1 MVKTLR
7 LPPEIPGETHLFKL
21 LKHFTNAPYLGAFN
35 SCVSNLPVSL
45 PLEYYTFD
53 WMLGIAWYEDSVL
66 TKYKRP
72 SNEQNQYDNFHII
85 SDLLCQNEEMKMG
98 YFTFEMQEFSTKIK
112 SNLPDAIG
120 NPDPSFWFTP
130 EVIVLC
136 KESHITITFNN
147 LDVCREIEDI
157 IYTKTN
163 PSPTH
168 NPPKIT
174 LKPFKCQTSKSE
186 YIDNIQRIQDQIKQ
200 GNFYEINY
208 CIEWTAPYQNQDPV
222 SIWQNIIVPAG
233 SPFSNFIKNQSLYI
247 LGNSPERFLK
257 YSNKTLISQPI
268 KGTAQRHPNNE
279 IDKEVATELKDS
291 PKERAEHIMIVD
303 LVRNDLTKCSIPN
316 TVEVVELQ
324 KVFSFKKVHQ
334 LISTVKSQC
343 SPDTPLS
350 QIFLDMFPMGSM
362 TGAPKIKACQFIEK
376 IEKRKRGIYSGTIGW
391 IKPPVTFD
399 LSVAIRTLI
408 IDKEQNIMSLMAGS
422 AVTIDSDPIKEWEEC
437 VLKAKSVL
445 NLISIDED

>member
-1 MVKTLR
+1 MVKTLM
-7 LPPEIPGETHLFKL
+7 LPPGIPGETHLFKL
-21 LKHFTNAPYLGAFN
+21 LKHFSNAPYLGAFN
-35 SCVSNLPVSL
+35 SCVSNLSESL

-53 WMLGIAWYEDSVL
+53 WMLGIAWHEASVL
-66 TKYKRP
+66 TKYKQP
-72 SNEQNQYDNFHII
+72 SDEQNQYDSFYNIN
-85 SDLLCQNEEMKMG
+85 DLLCQNEEIKIG
-98 YFTFEMQEFSTKIK
+98 YFTYEMQEFSTKIK

-120 NPDPSFWFTP
+120 NPAPSFWFTP
-130 EVIVLC
+130 EVTVLC
-136 KESHITITFNN
+136 KESHISITFQNID
-147 LDVCREIEDI
+147 LCREIEDI
-157 IYTKTN
+157 IYKKTN
-163 PSPTH
+163 PYPSH
-168 NPPKIT
+168 YSRKIA
-174 LKPFKCQTSKSE
+174 LKPFECQTSKSE
-186 YIDNIQRIQDQIKQ
+186 YIANIHRIQDHIKQ
-200 GNFYEINY
+200 GNIYEVNY
-208 CIEWTAPYQNQDPV
+208 CIEWIAPYHNQDPV

-324 KVFSFKKVHQ
+324 KVFSFKNVHQ

-343 SPDTPLS
+343 SPNTPLS
-350 QIFLDMFPMGSM
+350 KILLAMYPMGSM

-376 IEKRKRGIYSGTIGW
+376 IEKRKRGVYSGTIG
-391 IKPPVTFD
+391 
-399 LSVAIRTLI
+399 
-408 IDKEQNIMSLMAGS
+408 
-422 AVTIDSDPIKEWEEC
+422 
-437 VLKAKSVL
+437 
-445 NLISIDED
+445 

>member
-1 MVKTLR
+1 MVKTLM
-7 LPPEIPGETHLFKL
+7 LPPGIPGETHLFKL
-21 LKHFTNAPYLGAFN
+21 LKHFSNAPYLGAFN
-35 SCVSNLPVSL
+35 SCVSNLSESL

-53 WMLGIAWYEDSVL
+53 WMLGIAWHEASVL

-72 SNEQNQYDNFHII
+72 SDEQNQYDSFYNIN
-85 SDLLCQNEEMKMG
+85 DLLCQNEEIKIG
-98 YFTFEMQEFSTKIK
+98 YFTYEMQEFSTKIK

-120 NPDPSFWFTP
+120 NPAPSFWFTP
-130 EVIVLC
+130 EVTVLC
-136 KESHITITFNN
+136 KESHISITFQNID
-147 LDVCREIEDI
+147 LCREIEDI
-157 IYTKTN
+157 IYKKTN
-163 PSPTH
+163 PYPSH
-168 NPPKIT
+168 YSRKIA
-174 LKPFKCQTSKSE
+174 LKPFECQTSKSE
-186 YIDNIQRIQDQIKQ
+186 YIANIHRIQDHIKQ
-200 GNFYEINY
+200 GNIYEVNY
-208 CIEWTAPYQNQDPV
+208 CIEWIAPYQNQDPV

-268 KGTAQRHPNNE
+268 KGTAQRHPNHE

-324 KVFSFKKVHQ
+324 KVFSFKNVHQ

-343 SPDTPLS
+343 SPNTPLS
-350 QIFLDMFPMGSM
+350 KILLAMYPMGSM

-376 IEKRKRGIYSGTIGW
+376 IEKRKRGVYSGTIGW
-391 IKPPVTFD
+391 IKTPENFD
-399 LSVAIRTLI
+399 LSVTIRTLI